1 MKATQKQYEFCKE
14 LSESLGKLSVY
25 EYAKCK
31 GIDEWDFCG
40 SCLTETPMTEG
51 KESPVCLLCGQRY
64 FVAKMT
70 PGPWLISPIH
80 EKDHNALVVISQ
92 KEHQH
97 IAVVTRY
104 DSDCDDGTLPGED
117 YANARLIV
125 AAPELLEACKA
136 YVTIYGHRQ
145 DHQGGHAMKLAI
157 AAVTKAT
164 GEQA

>member
-1 MKATQKQYEFCKE
+1 
-14 LSESLGKLSVY
+14 
-25 EYAKCK
+25 
-31 GIDEWDFCG
+31 
-40 SCLTETPMTEG
+40 MTEG